1 MLRLNVVRE
10 NSITLLN
17 WSRTTRS
24 IPGCA
29 NSKNNSSNWNIY
41 WISVCYLFPICFV
54 FFNSCSTFWATFV
67 LQIALDTEKLSNTS
81 YLPSPFGV
89 CPCHWNSLRSPIL
102 FVSLSQD
109 IRSLK
114 QQTRSVKGETTS
126 VKELARTRVL
136 TDVYA
141 PLNVNN
147 YLKNHSTCLLDGR
160 HRLADVK

>member
-1 MLRLNVVRE
+1 MAAQIPR
-10 NSITLLN
+10 ITA
-17 WSRTTRS
+17 TTG
-24 IPGCA
+24 IFIEFQFGTF
-29 NSKNNSSNWNIY
+29 
-41 WISVCYLFPICFV
+41 FPFFFFF
-54 FFNSCSTFWATFV
+54 FFNSCPTFWATFV

-81 YLPSPFGV
+81 YLPSLFGV

-109 IRSLK
+109 IPRDIRSLK
-114 QQTRSVKGETTS
+114 QQTRTVKGETTS

-147 YLKNHSTCLLDGR
+147 YLENHSTCLLDGR
-160 HRLADVK
+160 HCLADVK